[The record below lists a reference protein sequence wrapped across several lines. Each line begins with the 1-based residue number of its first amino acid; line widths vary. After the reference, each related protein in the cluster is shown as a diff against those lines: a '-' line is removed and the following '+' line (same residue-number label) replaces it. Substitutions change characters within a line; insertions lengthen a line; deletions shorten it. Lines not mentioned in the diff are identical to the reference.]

1 MSPRCLAFALNR
13 GENWRMDREGSPI
26 VKRNFLRLVR
36 RRAFVARIAVVAC
49 ALLTA
54 WPAATLAQ
62 GAQGGTTFPV
72 GIKQLD
78 YIDSH
83 EGGRHL
89 TLAVF
94 YPAVIRERSATPFA
108 MPFFTNLNLFKDA
121 EPAFDGSKH
130 PLVVFSHG
138 RGSNGLYYAWFA
150 EFLASHGYIV
160 AALNHYRAN
169 TYDSTIAYLANKLWQ
184 RPRDVGL
191 VISFLL
197 DDPFWGKSIDASR
210 IGVAGHSQGG
220 FTALWVGGAQI
231 NPEKYLAFQRGW
243 RNNQMVPEYLRN
255 ELPLDAS
262 PALDVGDKRVK
273 AVLAMA
279 PGIVQAFGMDE
290 AGLRQLTV
298 PTYITVGAGDTQ
310 APPKD
315 NAEFAAR
322 HIAQAELHVIP
333 GRVDHDIF
341 INECNEDGRNEFPQA
356 CIDAPGVDR
365 RGIHASI
372 GDAALKFY
380 DASLKV
386 PRGK

>member
-1 MSPRCLAFALNR
+1 M
-13 GENWRMDREGSPI
+13 
-26 VKRNFLRLVR
+26 RNDDVPGLIRKLLPPVR
-36 RRAFVARIAVVAC
+36 RRAVAARGAMLAC
-49 ALLTA
+49 ALLA
-54 WPAATLAQ
+54 ASPAATLAQ
-62 GAQGGTTFPV
+62 GPQGAATFPV
-72 GIKQLD
+72 GIRELD
-78 YIDSH
+78 YVDPH
-83 EGGRHL
+83 EDGRHL
-89 TLAVF
+89 TLRVF
-94 YPAVIRERSATPFA
+94 YPAAIRERSVTPVVL
-108 MPFFTNLNLFKDA
+108 PFFTKLNLYKDA
-121 EPAFDGSKH
+121 EAADGEKR

-184 RPRDVGL
+184 RPRDVAL
-191 VISFLL
+191 SISFLL
-197 DDPFWGKSIDASR
+197 NDPVWGKSIDADR

-220 FTALWVGGAQI
+220 FTALWVGGARI

-243 RNNQMVPEYLRN
+243 RNNPMVPEYLRN
-255 ELPLDAS
+255 ELPLDAR
-262 PALDVGDKRVK
+262 PALDVHDPRVK
-273 AVLAMA
+273 TVLAMA

-290 AGLRQLTV
+290 AGLRQLAV

-322 HIAQAELHVIP
+322 HIAHAELYVIP

-341 INECNEDGRNEFPQA
+341 INECDDDGRNEFPQA

-365 RGIHASI
+365 GKIHATI
-372 GDAALKFY
+372 GDAALKFF
-380 DASLKV
+380 DASLNV

>member
-1 MSPRCLAFALNR
+1 MFNANIPAL
-13 GENWRMDREGSPI
+13 SQ
-26 VKRNFLRLVR
+26 NFLRLIDM
-36 RRAFVARIAVVAC
+36 RAAVVRLTVLSAM
-49 ALLTA
+49 LLA
-54 WPAATLAQ
+54 VSSPATFAQ
-62 GAQGGTTFPV
+62 SAGGGSPV
-72 GIKQLD
+72 GMRQFE
-78 YIDSH
+78 YIDPH

-89 TLAVF
+89 ALAVF
-94 YPAVIRERSATPFA
+94 YPAIRDAAPPFV
-108 MPFFTNLNLFKDA
+108 MPFFAKLNLYKDA
-121 EPAFDGSKH
+121 EPAFNGTKR
-130 PLVVFSHG
+130 PLVMFSHG

-150 EFLASHGYIV
+150 EALASRGYIV

-169 TYDSTIAYLANKLWQ
+169 TYDSNIAYLANKLWQ
-184 RPRDVGL
+184 RPRDISLTV
-191 VISFLL
+191 SFLL
-197 DDPFWGKSIDASR
+197 DDPFWGKAIDADR

-220 FTALWVGGAQI
+220 FTALWVGGATV

-262 PALDVGDKRVK
+262 PALDVHDKRVK
-273 AVLAMA
+273 AVFAMA
-279 PGIVQAFGMDE
+279 PGIVQAFGMDD

-298 PTYITVGAGDTQ
+298 PTYIAVGAGDTQ

-322 HIAQAELHVIP
+322 HIAHAELYVIP

-341 INECNEDGRNEFPQA
+341 VNECNEDGRNEFPQA

-365 RGIHASI
+365 GKIHALI
-372 GDAALKFY
+372 GEAAVRFF

>member
-1 MSPRCLAFALNR
+1 M
-13 GENWRMDREGSPI
+13 
-26 VKRNFLRLVR
+26 RNDDVPGFIRKLLPPVR
-36 RRAFVARIAVVAC
+36 RRAIAARGATFAC
-49 ALLTA
+49 ALLA
-54 WPAATLAQ
+54 ASPAATLAQ
-62 GAQGGTTFPV
+62 GTQGAATFPV
-72 GIKQLD
+72 GVKELD
-78 YIDSH
+78 YVDPH
-83 EGGRHL
+83 EGGRYL
-89 TLAVF
+89 TLRTF
-94 YPAVIRERSATPFA
+94 YPAAIRERSAAPFVL
-108 MPFFTNLNLFKDA
+108 PFFTKLNLYKDA
-121 EPAFDGSKH
+121 EAADGEKR

-184 RPRDVGL
+184 RPRDVAL
-191 VISFLL
+191 SISVLL
-197 DDPFWGKSIDASR
+197 NDPVWGKSIDANR

-220 FTALWVGGAQI
+220 FTALWVGGARV

-243 RNNQMVPEYLRN
+243 RNNPMVPEYLRN
-255 ELPLDAS
+255 ELPLDAR
-262 PALDVGDKRVK
+262 PALDVHDPRVK
-273 AVLAMA
+273 AVFAMA

-290 AGLRQLTV
+290 AGLRQLAV

-322 HIAQAELHVIP
+322 HIAHAELYVIP

-341 INECNEDGRNEFPQA
+341 INECDDDGRNEFPQA

-365 RGIHASI
+365 GKIHAAI
-372 GDAALKFY
+372 GDAALKFF
-380 DASLKV
+380 DAGLNV